1 MSNSL
6 SAGSNRPWYV
16 LELFCTAA
24 SVLFQQPPELR
35 NDPRAACQEGNG
47 GWDPSGGG
55 VPLKLRPI
63 GTGAL
68 LVQAASERRF
78 PQLIFIYLFILKR
91 KADYQRKQILNDG
104 YRMYLW
110 NLLD

>member
-35 NDPRAACQEGNG
+35 NDPRAACQEDG
-47 GWDPSGGG
+47 GWDPSRGGSPSETEP
-55 VPLKLRPI
+55 V
-63 GTGAL
+63 GTGSL

-78 PQLIFIYLFILKR
+78 PQLIFIYLFILKER
-91 KADYQRKQILNDG
+91 QITRGNK
-104 YRMYLW
+104 Y
-110 NLLD
+110 